1 MEDIERNSENV
12 QEVAEPETVE
22 NVQGTETDVEKA
34 VETAEPQVEPQ
45 KVERDYERDNAFKT
59 MRKQVEDSAKQIEQ
73 KDAEINRLLAVC
85 KQYNLQGD
93 NVEEIEDFANAYVSG
108 RDVADIRAERIK
120 AQEEK
125 TRQDEMQEELDMYR
139 QKEIEQRMQNDL
151 EEIQKI
157 NPEVKSLEELGN
169 EFCDLIKKGIKGVDA
184 YMLLD
189 VKGMYD
195 KKNVQAEQQALKK
208 IKANAE
214 ASVGALQ
221 SQANTDKGYK
231 DMSAED
237 FEKVIMQAKRG
248 ELRSS

>member
-1 MEDIERNSENV
+1 MQYI
-12 QEVAEPETVE
+12 
-22 NVQGTETDVEKA
+22 
-34 VETAEPQVEPQ
+34 
-45 KVERDYERDNAFKT
+45 Y
-59 MRKQVEDSAKQIEQ
+59 
-73 KDAEINRLLAVC
+73 IN
-85 KQYNLQGD
+85 
-93 NVEEIEDFANAYVSG
+93 
-108 RDVADIRAERIK
+108 
-120 AQEEK
+120 
-125 TRQDEMQEELDMYR
+125 
-139 QKEIEQRMQNDL
+139 
-151 EEIQKI
+151 
-157 NPEVKSLEELGN
+157 
-169 EFCDLIKKGIKGVDA
+169 LIKKGIKGVDA